1 MPVSSPSCR
10 RQVALHLVLFCLAFV
25 QATGATSAPTQDEI
39 VQLPAFIVEAAGIKK
54 PAPHWYHAELPGME
68 ILSCLSERETK
79 AVLAEMSDQMR
90 LYAWTLPIEL
100 RPSAAGPLVVILD
113 DRGLTNVRLVLKS
126 LPGSPASRTRR
137 TIAGGF
143 VHWDFGAIYYQSA
156 RASPAASAFLV
167 SAAAMM
173 NMQRNAGWSHIALIW
188 GVATDNV
195 AATPDGVVIQ
205 QPESALKANKLP
217 LPPLAELFDPPQPEP
232 NSARSVASSREM
244 NTWFG
249 RWALFAE
256 EGRHQEDWW
265 RFVRESTPRPEMN
278 DAVAE
283 RFFHA
288 SLSKL
293 EASVVQFR
301 KSNQSKRRVPLKL
314 PHLIA
319 TPTTTLAT
327 HAPVRDATETEI
339 ARALTQWTLLA
350 WRTNPDLRVPLR
362 DAARRLLA
370 GPPRKAGEES
380 SLTALRGLVELMD
393 ENRAEGWRLL
403 ESVADSPNLTPA
415 ARLELARLRH
425 ADAIAQAGAPPA
437 KFTAAQVDG
446 IVGPLAP
453 FLISPPGKPEVLSL
467 IASAW
472 QRAPESP
479 LRDDVVR
486 LVAGAR
492 LFPRETELLLETANL
507 CMALGLVAEAKELA
521 ALGLAASKTEAS
533 RQSFQSLQGRIRSTF
548 P

>member
-1 MPVSSPSCR
+1 MPVSSRSSR
-10 RQVALHLVLFCLAFV
+10 RQVALLHLLLLSLAFFR
-25 QATGATSAPTQDEI
+25 ATGATSTPTQDEI
-39 VQLPAFIVEAAGIKK
+39 VQLPAFIVEAAGVKK
-54 PAPHWYHAELPGME
+54 PAPHWYHAEFPGME
-68 ILSCLSERETK
+68 ILSCLSERATK
-79 AVLAEMSDQMR
+79 AILAEISDQMR
-90 LYAWTLPIEL
+90 LYAWTLPVEL

-113 DRGLTNVRLVLKS
+113 DRGLTNVRLVLNS
-126 LPGSPASRTRR
+126 LHRSPASRTRR

-143 VHWDFGAIYYQSA
+143 IHWDFGAVYYQSP

-167 SAAAMM
+167 FAAAMM
-173 NMQRNAGWSHIALIW
+173 NMQRNAGWSHIGSIW

-217 LPPLAELFDPPQPEP
+217 LPPLTELFDLAWPEP
-232 NSARSVASSREM
+232 DGAPMVASSRER

-249 RWALFAE
+249 RWALFAD

-265 RFVRESTPRPEMN
+265 RFVRESAARPEMN

-283 RFFHA
+283 RFFHT
-288 SLSKL
+288 SLSQL

-301 KSNQSKRRVPLKL
+301 KSNQSKRRVSLKL
-314 PHLIA
+314 PRLIA

-327 HAPVRDATETEI
+327 PVRDATETEI

-362 DAARRLLA
+362 EAARRLLA
-370 GPPRKAGEES
+370 RPPRNAEDDS
-380 SLTALRGLVELMD
+380 ALTALRGLVELMD
-393 ENRAEGWRLL
+393 ENRAEGQRLL
-403 ESVADSPNLTPA
+403 ESVADSPSLTSA

-425 ADAIAQAGAPPA
+425 VDAIASAGAPPA
-437 KFTAAQVDG
+437 KFTAAQIDG
-446 IVGPLAP
+446 IVRPLAP
-453 FLISPPGKPEVLSL
+453 FLISPPGRAEVLSL
-467 IASAW
+467 IVSAW

-479 LRDDVVR
+479 SRDDVVR

-492 LFPRETELLLETANL
+492 LFPRETELLLETADL
-507 CMALGLVAEAKELA
+507 CMALGLVPEAKELA
-521 ALGLAASKTEAS
+521 ALGLAAAKTETS
-533 RQSFQSLQGRIRSTF
+533 RQRFQALQERIRSTF

>member
-1 MPVSSPSCR
+1 
-10 RQVALHLVLFCLAFV
+10 
-25 QATGATSAPTQDEI
+25 
-39 VQLPAFIVEAAGIKK
+39 
-54 PAPHWYHAELPGME
+54 ME

-79 AVLAEMSDQMR
+79 AVLAEISDQMR

-113 DRGLTNVRLVLKS
+113 DRGLTNVRLVLNS
-126 LPGSPASRTRR
+126 LHGSPVSRTRR

-143 VHWDFGAIYYQSA
+143 LHWDFGAIYDQSG
-156 RASPAASAFLV
+156 RASPAASAFIV

-173 NMQRNAGWSHIALIW
+173 SMQRSAGWSHLALIW

-195 AATPDGVVIQ
+195 AATSDGVVIQ

-217 LPPLAELFDPPQPEP
+217 LPALAELFAPLPTKPDG
-232 NSARSVASSREM
+232 ARSVASSREM
-244 NTWFG
+244 NMWFG
-249 RWALFAE
+249 RWALFAD

-265 RFVRESTPRPEMN
+265 RFVRDSAPRPEMN

-283 RFFHA
+283 RFFHT

-293 EASVVQFR
+293 ETAVVQFR

-314 PHLIA
+314 PHLSA
-319 TPTTTLAT
+319 TPITTLAT
-327 HAPVRDATETEI
+327 PVRDATETEI

-370 GPPRKAGEES
+370 RPPRKAGEDS
-380 SLTALRGLVELMD
+380 SLTALRGVVELMD
-393 ENRAEGWRLL
+393 ENRAEGRRLL
-403 ESVADSPNLTPA
+403 ESVADSPNLTSA

-446 IVGPLAP
+446 IVAPLAP
-453 FLISPPGKPEVLSL
+453 FLISPPGKAEVLSL

-479 LRDDVVR
+479 SRDDVVR

-533 RQSFQSLQGRIRSTF
+533 RQRFQSLQERIRSTF